1 MKMKLLN
8 IVIIFQFLFCILIW
22 GQNNDNA
29 PIRITTIDTVFIN
42 SRAYLPPFTDEI
54 IISDKDSI
62 GFSWTCRI
70 KNAERSRFLFRII
83 LFNETDTSNHVFNI
97 TSLLYKNL
105 REQNY
110 TFQVQAFD
118 PTGNW
123 TTEPAIIK
131 FKVNNKEAQA
141 RRELDSLRQLLA
153 RTDIDTTKSNSQDY
167 VSVQLLEIIIVV
179 IAVLLGFVAIT
190 ALVVTFAFKKKNKKQ
205 KDYKPLEVQ
214 MNTQVITLSQEE
226 YKKLLAEN
234 SELKAEVK
242 ALRGQ
247 IDTLQTRGAELS
259 KQNKELQEK
268 VEKLASKKE
277 ELEEL
282 QKQKDDLFA
291 MVIHDIKNPASI
303 IKSLVELLR
312 SYDLSATEQQEVIQ
326 DIVETTSKIVSL
338 SQEVSRIL
346 ALESSRLILDIE
358 SLPINNIINDVVRV
372 NMPNA
377 NKKQIKIITELDEK
391 LPNAQFDPQKIA
403 EVVDNIL
410 SNAIK
415 FTQKGGTV
423 KIKSYKSEDSVVVDV
438 TDNGLGLSESDIKNA
453 FQRGA
458 RLSTRPTEGEPSS
471 GLGLWIVKKLVD
483 AHKGKVWVKSALGK
497 GSTFSFSIPIV
508 YKGDNESLDLS

>member
-1 MKMKLLN
+1 MKIKFINTVL
-8 IVIIFQFLFCILIW
+8 IVQILIHLQIW
-22 GQNNDNA
+22 GQDIDIV
-29 PIRITTIDTVFIN
+29 PIRITTIDTIFIN
-42 SRAYLPPFTDEI
+42 SQIYLPPFTDEI

-97 TSLLYKNL
+97 TSLIYKNL

-110 TFQVQAFD
+110 TFKVQAFD

-123 TTEPAIIK
+123 TTDPAIIK

-141 RRELDSLRQLLA
+141 RKELDSLRKLLA
-153 RTDIDTTKSNSQDY
+153 KADIDTTKFESQDY
-167 VSVQLLEIIIVV
+167 VSVQLLEIIIIVTAVV
-179 IAVLLGFVAIT
+179 LSLLAIT
-190 ALVVTFAFKKKNKKQ
+190 AIIVNFGFKKKRQIKKN
-205 KDYKPLEVQ
+205 YKLSEVI
-214 MNTQVITLSQEE
+214 MNTQTITLSQEE
-226 YKKLLAEN
+226 YKRLLSEN
-234 SELKAEVK
+234 SDLKAEVK
-242 ALRGQ
+242 SLRGQ
-247 IDTLQTRGAELS
+247 IDTLQLRGEELT

-268 VEKLASKKE
+268 VNKLASKKE

-358 SLPINNIINDVVRV
+358 SVPINNIINDVIRI
-372 NMPNA
+372 NTANA
-377 NKKQIKIITELDEK
+377 NKKQIKIISELDDK
-391 LPNAQFDPQKIA
+391 LPNAQVDPQKYA
-403 EVVDNIL
+403 EIVDNIL

-415 FTQKGGTV
+415 FTQKGGIV
-423 KIKSYKSEDSVVVDV
+423 KIKSYKSDNSIVVDI
-438 TDNGLGLSESDIKNA
+438 TDNGLGLSENDIKNA

-471 GLGLWIVKKLVD
+471 GLGLWIVKKLVE

-497 GSTFSFSIPIV
+497 GSTFSFSVPV
-508 YKGDNESLDLS
+508 EYKADNDSLELT